1 VISAYGHP
9 ANCGSPTAT
18 FGRQHTKRAIGGTGF
33 SVAADRTD
41 RVTSSAEAN
50 EVTVLDCVLDRLT
63 SVATVTD
70 YSLQFVPNNFYT
82 SLESAVSS
90 NPSVA
95 TIALSESRADA
106 TFQSSGS
113 VIATLTSREGES
125 KLVPL
130 TFSSSASAT
139 VETFVRWADGSLG
152 KHITD
157 GTYSRLAGK
166 SPPPAITVRLPS
178 AWGGFNT
185 QQQRWGSPINMW
197 SVAPMSKSTA
207 GTVVNDGNN
216 NPAGPWIR
224 DPSFFLADVDF
235 TCISVWNQ
243 GTNGIVRGTLV
254 TPEHFISCAHGWQPG
269 IGDTLYFA
277 ERSAAAGQSEVLH
290 TRTVTHAAALP
301 RVNGLPDIT
310 VGRLSSPLPA
320 SIAPAKVLPKTYGSK
335 IKGHTTNFTRFGG
348 DENMLPVVAFNQ
360 DFQAL
365 LHGSFTFG
373 YLGHYLWNLPA
384 QYRPFVNGIR
394 WLDSGNPTFC
404 IINDEAVLLS
414 VHTSGFGGSFVSL
427 ASTYDA
433 IETLMASQG
442 GATTTLTPVD
452 LSSFTSYTGQTVPG
466 APTITLAQAGQSVQW
481 TTPSDGNSPLTGYRF
496 YAGDILI
503 ENTAWTTI
511 SANAYGEGEVVQ
523 VSAVNAVGEGP
534 KSAPVTVAEE

>member
-1 VISAYGHP
+1 
-9 ANCGSPTAT
+9 
-18 FGRQHTKRAIGGTGF
+18 
-33 SVAADRTD
+33 
-41 RVTSSAEAN
+41 VTSAASASQ
-50 EVTVLDCVLDRLT
+50 VTVLDCVVDRV
-63 SVATVTD
+63 SSAATVTD
-70 YSLQFVPNNFYT
+70 YELRFVANNFYV
-82 SLESAVSS
+82 SIESAVSS

-95 TIALSESRADA
+95 TIALSDLGAAA
-106 TFQSSGS
+106 TFQSAGS
-113 VIATLTSREGES
+113 VIATITSTEGES
-125 KLVPL
+125 KLVPV

-139 VETFVRWADGSLG
+139 AETFVRWADGSLG
-152 KHITD
+152 KNITD
-157 GTYSRLAGK
+157 GTYSRLSGK
-166 SPPPAITVRLPS
+166 SPPPLITAQTLGPNGWPATVQ
-178 AWGGFNT
+178 W
-185 QQQRWGSPINMW
+185 RWGSPINMW

-207 GTVVNDGNN
+207 GSVINDGNN

-269 IGDTLYFA
+269 VGDTLYFA
-277 ERSAAAGQSEVLH
+277 ERSAAVGQSEVIH
-290 TRTVTHAAALP
+290 TRTVTHAAAIP
-301 RVNGLPDIT
+301 NPNGYPDVT

-320 SIAPAKVLPKTYGSK
+320 SITPVKVLPKTYGSK
-335 IKGHTTNFTRFGG
+335 IKGHTTLFTRFGG
-348 DENMLPVVAFNQ
+348 GGNMLPVVCFNQ

-365 LHGSFTFG
+365 IHGAWTFGTHSPREIPSQYRSFTN
-373 YLGHYLWNLPA
+373 Y
-384 QYRPFVNGIR
+384 IR
-394 WLDSGNPTFC
+394 FLDSGNPTFC
-404 IINDEAVLLS
+404 IVNGEAVLLS
-414 VHTSGFGGSFVSL
+414 THTAEIQGSFVSL
-427 ASTYDA
+427 TAIYDA

-466 APTITLAQAGQSVQW
+466 APTITLAQAGGPVQW

-534 KSAPVTVAEE
+534 KSAPVTVAGE